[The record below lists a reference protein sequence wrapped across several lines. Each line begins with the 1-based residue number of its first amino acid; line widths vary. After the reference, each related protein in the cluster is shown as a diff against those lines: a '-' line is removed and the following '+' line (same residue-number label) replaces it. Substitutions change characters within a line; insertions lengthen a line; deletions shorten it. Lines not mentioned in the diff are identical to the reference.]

1 MSSTAAKAALRLSL
15 TAGLAL
21 AACTPVTQAPTAAP
35 AATQV
40 PAKSVINFVTDSD
53 TNISDWIQN
62 KVAPAFEAKY
72 PQYDVQVTIVRGV
85 GGGSADVA
93 DRALAA
99 LQSNADPQVDV
110 IEFDASSRPELIDAG
125 LWQTL
130 DATSVPNAAN
140 LLKGIQT
147 SEFSLPYR
155 GSQVLLAYDSKKVAE
170 ADVPHTFAEL
180 VDWIKANPG
189 QFVYC
194 RPDKGGSG
202 GNFVTRAIYEVT
214 GRDPSLFKKGTPDAN
229 LVSQFPKAWE
239 LLSDIHPA
247 IFDNGAYPAGNT
259 AVLTLLA
266 NGSVSMATAWS
277 DQALQGLAN
286 GSLPPTIKLT
296 QLTDLPFPG
305 GNAMIS
311 VPKNATNL
319 KGALEFVNFLM
330 GAEGQVS
337 VIKDIGG
344 FPAADW
350 STLPADLQQEYT
362 SVIAKTV
369 PLWPGG
375 EWDSLKNQGWYENVA
390 TNIPMGS

>member
-1 MSSTAAKAALRLSL
+1 MSSTAARAALRLTL
-15 TAGLAL
+15 TAALGL
-21 AACTPVTQAPTAAP
+21 AACTPATQAPTAAP

-110 IEFDASSRPELIDAG
+110 IEFDASSKPELIDAG

-130 DATSVPNAAN
+130 DAASVPNAAN

-147 SEFSLPYR
+147 SAFSLPYR
-155 GSQVLLAYDSKKVAE
+155 GSQVLLAYDSAKVAE

-305 GNAMIS
+305 GNAMLS

-330 GAEGQVS
+330 SAEGQVS